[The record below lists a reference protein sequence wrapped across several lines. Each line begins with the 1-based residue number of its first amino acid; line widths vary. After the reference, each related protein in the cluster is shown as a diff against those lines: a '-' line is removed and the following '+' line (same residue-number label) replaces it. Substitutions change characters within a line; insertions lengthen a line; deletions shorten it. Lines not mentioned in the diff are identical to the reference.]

1 LENILN
7 VKKRVNKDEMTED
20 HVLLFFTYI
29 FELGYSIKTGEYKIP
44 NNEIKEE
51 FKTNIIEF
59 HFSLYKLSYEDLND
73 AVESLNDLISD
84 TIEIDSTNLERCLI
98 KFLKPIEINN
108 FNMYDSGVHGNE
120 DIFHSIFNIISIKS
134 IANKIGSE
142 VSYQK
147 LARSDIVLFNQSNGL
162 GIIIEM
168 KYDNSVEEALKQT
181 EKYSYLFLKHDDI
194 KIVKRIAISISTKK
208 DVKIKIVKENVFIN
222 KNEIIVTKI
231 VSN

>member
-162 GIIIEM
+162 GIIIE
-168 KYDNSVEEALKQT
+168 
-181 EKYSYLFLKHDDI
+181 
-194 KIVKRIAISISTKK
+194 
-208 DVKIKIVKENVFIN
+208 
-222 KNEIIVTKI
+222 
-231 VSN
+231 